1 MQINAKVA
9 LIIAPLVL
17 CVIVMMN
24 GSLWAWTLD
33 PHQWPVSIGNDLH
46 SRIPWHDWE
55 SLVRWFIFGSG
66 LVDFICL
73 YMVNCVKYCR

>member
-1 MQINAKVA
+1 MHINAKVA

-24 GSLWAWTLD
+24 GSLWARTLV
-33 PHQWPVSIGNDLH
+33 PHRWPVSIGNDLH

-55 SLVRWFIFGSG
+55 SLVR
-66 LVDFICL
+66 
-73 YMVNCVKYCR
+73 